1 MDREKGS
8 TQPKGEWGGGTPNAF
23 NGKVMDGAYTGSGTK
38 LLGSKSGSEQ
48 HYENNGSGELM
59 VSPYFHGKG
68 GEYFMLRSQVTT
80 HKSCTFMTI
89 GFAIFSTKRFNII
102 TSQPSILLSTSL
114 SL

>member
-1 MDREKGS
+1 MNTNWWIEKRGPLNQRGS
-8 TQPKGEWGGGTPNAF
+8 GGGGTPNAF

-89 GFAIFSTKRFNII
+89 GFAILVQSVL
-102 TSQPSILLSTSL
+102 ILLHHNHQSF
-114 SL
+114 